1 MSSRAK
7 TVGHLFDCRKRR
19 LFLIRSRF
27 FGHIFT
33 ENGVFRQNPDDHK
46 VGISGVRGWPSIWE
60 RLLPDCCARHYSYG
74 RIFIRLLQS
83 PLLTEIIA
91 DLSFYFDL
99 STIALC
105 VSFCIQR
112 NMHKM
117 LRLVVILCFAV
128 IGIVLIRGTMGGVG
142 K

>member
-1 MSSRAK
+1 MARAGRK
-7 TVGHLFDCRKRR
+7 KCPAARKR
-19 LFLIRSRF
+19 LDISSI
-27 FGHIFT
+27 G
-33 ENGVFRQNPDDHK
+33 EKGVFRQNPDDHK
-46 VGISGVRGWPSIWE
+46 VGISGVRGRPFIWE
-60 RLLPDCCARHYSYG
+60 RLLPDCCAQQLRPCRTY
-74 RIFIRLLQS
+74 IELLQS
-83 PLLTEIIA
+83 PLLTEITA

-117 LRLVVILCFAV
+117 LRLVVIFCLAV
-128 IGIVLIRGTMGGVG
+128 IGIVFIRSTMGGVG